1 MQQLLNTINL
11 KGEPKILVI
20 LKNYRIQQDKER
32 KNLISLMMILFRL
45 KNLLLVLIYLIQY
58 LSMKI
63 IIKRRK
69 ILIIKEN

>member
-32 KNLISLMMILFRL
+32 KNLISLMMTLFKL
-45 KNLLLVLIYLIQY
+45 KSLLLVLIYLIQY

>member
-11 KGEPKILVI
+11 KRELKILVI
-20 LKNYRIQQDKER
+20 LKNYQIQQDKER
-32 KNLISLMMILFRL
+32 KNLISLMMTLFKL
-45 KNLLLVLIYLIQY
+45 KSLLLVLIYLIQY

-63 IIKRRK
+63 IKQN

>member
-11 KGEPKILVI
+11 KREPKILVI

-32 KNLISLMMILFRL
+32 KNLISLMIILFRL

>member
-11 KGEPKILVI
+11 KREPKILVI